1 MKQVLC
7 LILIIG
13 YIEIVSSQ
21 EIAFPAGWYTY
32 EQIAQQ
38 LSTQGR
44 VVRCDPALKQAVVL
58 LAIKPRSW
66 EQVCSLLE
74 RSLDLKIERVNPDAS
89 EQWILKLDPQKA
101 RREKVLRERFA
112 NILAGSGWSSGPD
125 LAALHAIPLPVLVR
139 ETPRLTQMARELQQ
153 QFRTAAGDTVPSDSQ
168 GILTTLTE
176 TLSTYSMPDF
186 SREIEEAVA
195 SQIDSPDEVFRHR
208 FRLPPEWSG
217 SRELKRKIVLLDLA
231 LKVDYFRHILL
242 ARYIAQASEP
252 QRRIHDAVISGEHY
266 WIVPLQISTD
276 MITWLVGSKYFSESR
291 KTLTGSATSNPIGV
305 VVYCWDGTPGY
316 VGFEVST
323 ALVYDN
329 WWVNLEHE
337 KLWIKTANI
346 EEIFRDIDETLYRE
360 YREASQKQD
369 ALLSSPVVQ
378 RSVAT
383 RLRRQNLYTW
393 LYQWVR
399 HLDQEVIIPLYPHRA
414 RCEDAPN
421 LQKLLASLPDRGIW
435 RVEQM
440 EGVWIWRNWLAFLDR
455 APDLPLAALLQ
466 LARSPRT
473 PNDWRRFARQVSPRQ
488 ARWMPLM
495 PNFPNSESLFGVEE
509 HLGSLPLVAKQW
521 LLFQVLDA
529 VPQWESRLKRTDTL
543 TIAWQELAPAKRRA
557 WVQRLLQVGTEGLP
571 EALHPWVWLGRADVL
586 VQSLEQAGVVRVSRV
601 RGGVSVVLQVGEQQ
615 WLGCVIPLKLGQD

>member
-7 LILIIG
+7 LILIIL
-13 YIEIVSSQ
+13 YIKIASSQ

-32 EQIAQQ
+32 EQIARQ
-38 LSTQGR
+38 LSIQGR

-74 RSLDLKIERVNPDAS
+74 RSLDLKIERANPDAS

-125 LAALHAIPLPVLVR
+125 LAALRAIPLPVLVR

-176 TLSTYSMPDF
+176 TLSSYSMPDF
-186 SREIEEAVA
+186 SREIEEAFA
-195 SQIDSPDEVFRHR
+195 SQIDSPDEVFRQR

-231 LKVDYFRHILL
+231 LKVDYFSPILL

-316 VGFEVST
+316 AGFEVST

-369 ALLSSPVVQ
+369 ALLLSPVAQ

-383 RLRRQNLYTW
+383 RLRGQNLYTW

-421 LQKLLASLPDRGIW
+421 LQKLLASLPDRDLW

-440 EGVWIWRNWLAFLDR
+440 EGVWVWRNWLAFMDR
-455 APDLPLAALLQ
+455 APDLPMAALLQ

-488 ARWMPLM
+488 ARWMLLM

-529 VPQWESRLKRTDTL
+529 IPQWESRLKRTDTL
-543 TIAWQELAPAKRRA
+543 TIAWQELAPAKRQA
-557 WVQRLLQVGTEGLP
+557 WVQRLPQVGTKGLP
-571 EALHPWVWLGRADVL
+571 EALHPWVWLGRTDVL